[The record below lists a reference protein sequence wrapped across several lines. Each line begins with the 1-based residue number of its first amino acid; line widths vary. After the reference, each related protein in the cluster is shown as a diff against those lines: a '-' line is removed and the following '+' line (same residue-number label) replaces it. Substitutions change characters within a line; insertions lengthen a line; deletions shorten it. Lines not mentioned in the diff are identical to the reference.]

1 MSFPF
6 FLALKY
12 LKPKRSVA
20 SVITCVSIIGVM
32 LGVAVVIIVRS
43 VMTGFGDEWREKVL
57 EFKPHVS
64 IVSQGGGLITGEYE
78 LAEKLR
84 AIDNVTCVTPEV
96 DSRILFSYGERV
108 QAPVI
113 IGIDGSEFRNAYN
126 VGEPVAGSFALEPDS
141 LVIGLELA
149 KSMGVWVGSSVTV
162 CAPPLP
168 NEVYLPR
175 KWKVAGIFSSGHY
188 DYDTGYV
195 IADIDSVRDLMGLE
209 EGVLA
214 IHIKTSNDIA
224 LNDNVFSSLCKD
236 IANVAGCSNHNPRS
250 MMSNAPSRRMIT
262 WREADKQLF
271 NALAVETNMTAV
283 LLFFISIVALFCV
296 MNTLLVLS
304 VQKTPE
310 IGLLMALGFSR
321 FRIMAVFLTHGLI
334 QCTVGVLL
342 GLGVS
347 WAILSNLQN
356 IVEWLGTMGMEVF
369 PAEIYQLNEIPH
381 RIVYSDVVYIVAIIY
396 VFGLLASLIP
406 AMFAAA
412 KDPVKALNE

>member
-1 MSFPF
+1 MKFSL

-32 LGVAVVIIVRS
+32 LGVAVVVIVRS

-57 EFKPHVS
+57 EFKPHIS
-64 IVSQGGGLITGEYE
+64 LIAQGNRLITDEDAIAGEI
-78 LAEKLR
+78 AKVPGVR
-84 AIDNVTCVTPEV
+84 NVTPEI
-96 DSRILFSYGERV
+96 DSRILFSYGNRV

-113 IGIDGSEFRNAYN
+113 IGLRDNGFKDAYDI
-126 VGEPVAGSFALEPDS
+126 GEPVAGSFDLEPDS
-141 LVIGLELA
+141 VVIGRELA
-149 KSMGVWVGSSVTV
+149 RSLGVWVGSSVTV

-175 KWKVAGIFSSGHY
+175 KWKVTGIFHCGHY

-209 EGVLA
+209 EGVFA
-214 IHIKTSNDIA
+214 IHVRTSDPTDEKSFTSVCSDIKE
-224 LNDNVFSSLCKD
+224 L
-236 IANVAGCSNHNPRS
+236 
-250 MMSNAPSRRMIT
+250 SRGFRTIT

-271 NALAVETNMTAV
+271 DALAVETNMTAV
-283 LLFFISIVALFCV
+283 LLLLISVVALFCV

-310 IGLLMALGFSR
+310 IGLLKSLGFGK
-321 FRIMAVFLTHGLI
+321 FQIMGVFLAHGLI
-334 QCTVGVLL
+334 QCTIGVLF

-347 WAILSNLQN
+347 WAILTNLQN
-356 IVEWLGTMGMEVF
+356 IVEWLAKMGMEVF
-369 PAEIYQLNEIPH
+369 PASIYQLSEIPC
-381 RIVYSDVVYIVAIIY
+381 RVVPSDVVYVVVIIY
-396 VFGLLASLIP
+396 VFGLIASLVP
-406 AMFAAA
+406 AMFAAM

>member
-1 MSFPF
+1 
-6 FLALKY
+6 
-12 LKPKRSVA
+12 
-20 SVITCVSIIGVM
+20 M

-224 LNDNVFSSLCKD
+224 LNDNVFTSLCKD

-334 QCTVGVLL
+334 QCTAGVLL

>member
-224 LNDNVFSSLCKD
+224 LNDNLFSSLCKD

>member
-84 AIDNVTCVTPEV
+84 AIANVTCVTPEV

-224 LNDNVFSSLCKD
+224 LNDNVFSALCKD

-334 QCTVGVLL
+334 QCTAGVLL

>member
-214 IHIKTSNDIA
+214 IHIKTSNGIA

-334 QCTVGVLL
+334 QCTAGVLL

>member
-1 MSFPF
+1 MNFPL

-43 VMTGFGDEWREKVL
+43 VMTGFGDQWREKIL

-64 IVSQGGGLITGEYE
+64 IVSQGGTLITGEEE
-78 LAEKLR
+78 LAAKLR
-84 AIDNVTCVTPEV
+84 AVDNVVCVTPEV
-96 DSRILFSYGERV
+96 DSRILFSYGNRV
-108 QAPVI
+108 QAPVV
-113 IGIDGSEFRNAYN
+113 IGIAGNEFRNAYN
-126 VGEPVAGSFALEPDS
+126 VGDPVAGSFDLEPDT
-141 LVIGLELA
+141 LIIGEELA

-175 KWKVAGIFSSGHY
+175 KWRVGGIFSSGHY

-195 IADIDSVRDLMGLE
+195 IADIDSVRDLMGIE
-209 EGVLA
+209 VGVFA
-214 IHIKTSNDIA
+214 VHVKTKNEFAVDEKI
-224 LNDNVFSSLCKD
+224 FSKLCRD
-236 IANVAGCSNHNPRS
+236 VSSVIGNSRS
-250 MMSNAPSRRMIT
+250 QDYSHTIRGQTYRMIT

-271 NALAVETNMTAV
+271 DALAVETNMTAV
-283 LLFFISIVALFCV
+283 LLLLISIVALFCV
-296 MNTLLVLS
+296 MNTLLVLT

-310 IGLLMALGFSR
+310 IGLLKALGFGKIK
-321 FRIMAVFLTHGLI
+321 IMAVFLTHGLI
-334 QCTVGVLL
+334 QCTIGILL

-347 WAILSNLQN
+347 WAILENLQN

-369 PAEIYQLNEIPH
+369 PAEIYQLSEIPH
-381 RIVYSDVVYIVAIIY
+381 RIVCSDVVYVVVIIY
-396 VFGLLASLIP
+396 IFGLLASLVP
-406 AMFAAA
+406 AMLAAA

>member
-113 IGIDGSEFRNAYN
+113 IGIDGGEFRNAYN

-236 IANVAGCSNHNPRS
+236 IANVAGCSNNNPRS

-334 QCTVGVLL
+334 QCTAGVLL

>member
-214 IHIKTSNDIA
+214 IHIKTSNDVA
-224 LNDNVFSSLCKD
+224 LNDNVFSALCKD

-334 QCTVGVLL
+334 QCTAGVLL